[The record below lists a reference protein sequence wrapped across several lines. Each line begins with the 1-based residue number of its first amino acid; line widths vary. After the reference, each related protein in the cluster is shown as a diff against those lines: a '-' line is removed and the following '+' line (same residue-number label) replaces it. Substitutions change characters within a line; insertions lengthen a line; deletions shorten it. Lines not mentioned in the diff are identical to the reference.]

1 MGECGREKTGK
12 GKRGKGKRGKGKRG
26 KGKRADGQWWKSKKG
41 EKVTMGEREE

>member
-12 GKRGKGKRGKGKRG
+12 GKRGKGKR
-26 KGKRADGQWWKSKKG
+26 ANGQWWKSKKG